1 MNLNI
6 LRYVAA
12 VDEEKSFTRAAQKL
26 YVSQP
31 SLSQSIRMLEK
42 QMGVLLFDREK
53 TPLGLTA
60 EGEVFLE
67 WAKITLHSEDRMLA
81 RMAAVSG
88 GIRRKLTAGIS
99 SCLSKN
105 ILPEALE
112 KFCGQTGNCLLSVV
126 EQPYRE
132 LLGMLNEG
140 KIDLMVDTPQQDT
153 VQYTSIHLMTERLF
167 LAADKK
173 FRFGTAGPGEF
184 PSVSLNDLADK
195 PFIVLDPSMYLGA
208 VMRSF
213 FAEFDAAP
221 DILMECQ
228 SVETA
233 CLMVEAKTGISLIPE
248 LFLKYHRI
256 PEGVCCYT
264 VEGMPLTRDIA
275 VVYRNDRRLSEDER
289 LLTDIL
295 AEQFSV
301 RVL

>member
-60 EGEVFLE
+60 EGKVFLE
-67 WAKITLHSEDRMLA
+67 WAKITLHSEERMLA

-88 GIRRKLTAGIS
+88 GFRRKLTAGVS

-126 EQPYRE
+126 EQPYQE
-132 LLGMLNEG
+132 LLGMLDEG
-140 KIDLMVDTPQQDT
+140 KIDLVIDTPHPDT
-153 VQYTSIHLMTERLF
+153 VQYTSIHLTTERIF
-167 LAADKK
+167 VAADKK
-173 FRFGTAGPGEF
+173 FRFETAGPGEF
-184 PSVSLNDLADK
+184 PSISLNDLADK
-195 PFIVLDPSMYLGA
+195 PFIVLDPSMHLGA

-213 FAEFDAAP
+213 IAEFDAAP
-221 DILMECQ
+221 DIIIECQ

-233 CLMVEAKTGISLIPE
+233 YLMVAAKTGISLIPE
-248 LFLKYHRI
+248 MFLKHRKR
-256 PEGVCCYT
+256 PEGFCCYT

-275 VVYRNDRRLSEDER
+275 VVYRNDRRFSEDER
-289 LLTDIL
+289 ILTEIL
-295 AEQFSV
+295 ARQFSG
-301 RVL
+301 RNL